1 MSNDLACGVP
11 VEVPHL
17 SPHGV
22 VDPHDTAVAVAV
34 VVLVE
39 AVLTEPGPVRRRR
52 RALDADKGNL

>member
-1 MSNDLACGVP
+1 MSDDLACGVP

-22 VDPHDTAVAVAV
+22 VDPHDAAVAVAV

-39 AVLTEPGPVRRRR
+39 AVLAEPGPVRRRG
-52 RALDADKGNL
+52 RALDAD